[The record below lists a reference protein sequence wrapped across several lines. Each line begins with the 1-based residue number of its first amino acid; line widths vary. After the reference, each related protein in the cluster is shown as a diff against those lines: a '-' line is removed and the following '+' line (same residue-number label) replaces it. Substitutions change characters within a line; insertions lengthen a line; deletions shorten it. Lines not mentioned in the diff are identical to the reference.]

1 MDTTHSLIAKL
12 QIPAAFVFGL
22 VPSLIIAYFSLKG
35 LMRAPQYLLAGKYF
49 STLATI
55 GFAVL
60 IFFGV
65 STLLRYVFGA
75 ALKRLR
81 LGSLVGLVGMSIL
94 VIWPFANMYLQQ
106 AGIYE
111 PRFDGRWDNY
121 GVSLVFAV
129 VSTGPTVVL
138 AFLAYLSRTSKLR
151 EADRR

>member
-1 MDTTHSLIAKL
+1 MDTTYSSMAKL
-12 QIPAAFVFGL
+12 KILAALVFGL

-35 LMRAPQYLLAGKYF
+35 LMRVPQYLLAGEYF
-49 STLATI
+49 SAIATI

-75 ALKRLR
+75 ELKRLR
-81 LGSLVGLVGMSIL
+81 PGSLVGLVGMSIL
-94 VIWPFANMYLQQ
+94 VIWPFAKMFLHQ

-121 GVSLVFAV
+121 GASLVFAA
-129 VSTGPTVVL
+129 VSTGPTVVF
-138 AFLAYLSRTSKLR
+138 AFFAYFSRTNELHA
-151 EADRR
+151 ADRR